1 MRRQP
6 AAMYRLLLLLSLLL
20 TVTAGEDPGRP
31 NIILILADDLGYS
44 GLGCFGNRHVATPH
58 LDRLAADGIKAT
70 DVWVTPQCTP
80 TRASLLTGQHTA
92 RLGMWHVPGYR
103 VPHAFLREPPYVS
116 GLPRGTPT
124 IASVLRDAGYVTGC
138 FGKWHLHRTGDG
150 SYAGLLASAANHY
163 GFTEVH
169 QGDHH
174 KAVDKGSAG
183 LTDEAI
189 TFLERHRAAPFFLY
203 LSHYTVHS
211 PVTASPA
218 IIATYRARGYPAAGP
233 DGDEGRN
240 NATFLAMIEE
250 LDTATG
256 RLLAALDRLDLSR
269 RTLVIFMSDNGGVLR
284 VCDNGPLR
292 AGKGTPYEDGLRVP
306 FIARWPQHIPA
317 GTITSAPIHVTDL
330 LPTLCEVAGAT
341 PPRMCDGR
349 SVVSTLTTGT
359 AVPERDLYAFMPQY
373 EPGWQTTPCA
383 VIRQGRFK
391 LIEFFGDVIGEDG
404 AYTIGRRVELYD
416 LQDDIAERHDLAATH
431 ADLTKSM
438 RERLHTWI
446 RAMGQEAPGP
456 NPDYRTGDPLTIQ
469 RETAPTRE
477 E

>member
-1 MRRQP
+1 MRLWT
-6 AAMYRLLLLLSLLL
+6 AAMYRLLVLLPLLLVVS
-20 TVTAGEDPGRP
+20 AGEDSGRP

-58 LDRLAADGIKAT
+58 LDRLAAEGVKAT

-92 RLGMWHVPGYR
+92 RIGMWHVPGYQ
-103 VPHAFLREPPYVS
+103 VPHAFLRESAYVS
-116 GLPRGTPT
+116 GLPRGVPT
-124 IASVLRDAGYVTGC
+124 IASVLRAAGYVTGC
-138 FGKWHLHRTGDG
+138 FGKWHLHQNGDG
-150 SYAGLLASAANHY
+150 SYAGLQPAAANHY
-163 GFTEVH
+163 GFTQVH

-174 KAVDKGSAG
+174 KAIDKGAAG

-189 TFLERHRAAPFFLY
+189 AFLEQHRAAPFFLY
-203 LSHYTVHS
+203 LSHYTVHT

-218 IIATYRARGYPAAGP
+218 VIAQYRARGYPAAGP

-292 AGKGTPYEDGLRVP
+292 AGKGTPYEGGLRVP
-306 FIARWPQHIPA
+306 FVARWPQHIPA
-317 GTITSAPIHVTDL
+317 GTVTSTPIHVTDL
-330 LPTLCEVAGAT
+330 LPTLCEVSGAN
-341 PPRMCDGR
+341 PPDLIDGR
-349 SVVSTLTTGT
+349 SVLPALTTGAT
-359 AVPERDLYAFMPQY
+359 LPERDQFAFMPQY

-404 AYTIGRRVELYD
+404 TYTIGRRVELYD
-416 LQDDIAERHDLAATH
+416 LQDDIAERHDLSTTY
-431 ADLTKSM
+431 ADLAAAM
-438 RERLHTWI
+438 HLRLQAWI
-446 RAMGQEAPGP
+446 RAMGREVPGP
-456 NPDYRTGDPLTIQ
+456 NPDYRASAPLGIERRT
-469 RETAPTRE
+469 TP
-477 E
+477 